1 MERLRNQ
8 DLRALVDFLGRIDGL
23 SDAATFARRVMG
35 ALPLLISS
43 DLTVWTEMDPR
54 LARFSWAHDVDHFA
68 FSGIS
73 EIFER
78 HMRRH
83 PLATHFRRTG
93 DGSAFKLSDFLT
105 RRQLHR
111 QPFYDEIYRRFGCE
125 HSIAIWLRGSSL
137 PVSAFALHRTR
148 RDFSE
153 RERLLLNV
161 ARAHVVAIQHN
172 ISEVSRVR
180 EEVAALHH
188 GLEAV
193 DQGIALL
200 TGEGH
205 VLHAT
210 RRARAWFAD
219 YFSGERP
226 TDHLPGPVHAWLQR
240 QAQRPQADGHAP
252 PPPAPL
258 VIERD
263 GKQLILR
270 LHSQPSERV
279 LLLEERSQGAAPLAL
294 ETLGLSPREAQTL
307 TWVIAGKTNAEIGT
321 ILGISPR
328 TVQTYLDRIY
338 RKLDVNSRAAA
349 VACALA
355 WRSG

>member
-1 MERLRNQ
+1 M
-8 DLRALVDFLGRIDGL
+8 ADFLGRIDGV
-23 SDAATFARRVMG
+23 SDAAALAHRVMG
-35 ALPLLISS
+35 ALPGLIPS
-43 DLTVWTEMDPR
+43 DLTVWTEMDPGR
-54 LARFSWAHDVDHFA
+54 ARFSWAHDVDHFA

-73 EIFER
+73 GIFER
-78 HMRRH
+78 HMRQH

-93 DGSAFKLSDFLT
+93 DGSAFKFSDFLT

-125 HSIAIWLRGSSL
+125 HSIAIWLRGSAL
-137 PVSAFALHRTR
+137 PVSAFALHRAR

-161 ARAHVVAIQHN
+161 ARAHVVAIQRTL
-172 ISEVSRVR
+172 SEVSRVR
-180 EEVAALHH
+180 HELAALHH

-193 DQGIALL
+193 DQGIVLL
-200 TGEGH
+200 TDEGQ

-219 YFSGERP
+219 YFPGGRP
-226 TDHLPGPVHAWLQR
+226 TDHLPSLVGDWLRR
-240 QAQRPQADGHAP
+240 QGQRPQADGQAP
-252 PPPAPL
+252 LPRTPL

-279 LLLEERSQGAAPLAL
+279 LLLEERWQGAAPLAL
-294 ETLGLSPREAQTL
+294 KTLGLSPREAQTL
-307 TWVIAGKTNAEIGT
+307 TWVIAGKTNAEVGT

-328 TVQTYLDRIY
+328 TVQTHLDRIY
-338 RKLDVNSRAAA
+338 RKLDVDSRVAA
-349 VACALA
+349 VACALTR
-355 WRSG
+355 RSG